1 MNSCSIGVLR
11 SDRGYNE
18 ASVTWA
24 HFRLAAIRLPLY
36 PAATPTTT
44 CPRALP
50 WGGGGDAIRLAS
62 FIVANH
68 ERILGEWLEFARSQL
83 PWARGLSETVL
94 RDHGDELVRAL
105 AADMEQQQ
113 SDRERAEK
121 SKGRRADSA
130 LAAIGRKHAAG
141 RLSSGLPIKQL
152 VGEYRALRAS
162 VLRLWAEARG
172 EEDRDLAR
180 FNEAID
186 ETLSESVSRYAET
199 VTSTRE
205 QFLAILGHD
214 LRNPLGAIAM
224 GAELLMKNEALDDQ
238 GARVA
243 TRIYTSVQRTERLVN
258 DLLDFARTRLGG
270 DIPLS
275 TRRLDLTDL
284 CRQVVSELEAVHPAC
299 RVRLRMSG
307 DLTGE
312 WDGDRLA
319 QALSNLVANAIEHG
333 CEDGPVE
340 VAAFGDKED
349 VVVRIHNEG
358 PPIPE
363 PALKTI
369 FDPMVRYNAA
379 HRADR
384 NPSGLG
390 LGLYIA
396 QQIVSAH
403 EGSIEIR
410 SAEGEGTTVTVRVPR
425 GGPAASRAASED
437 APGPFAHA

>member
-1 MNSCSIGVLR
+1 V
-11 SDRGYNE
+11 
-18 ASVTWA
+18 
-24 HFRLAAIRLPLY
+24 
-36 PAATPTTT
+36 
-44 CPRALP
+44 
-50 WGGGGDAIRLAS
+50 
-62 FIVANH
+62 
-68 ERILGEWLEFARSQL
+68 
-83 PWARGLSETVL
+83 SETVL

-180 FNEAID
+180 FHEAID

-284 CRQVVSELEAVHPAC
+284 CRQVVSELEAIHPAC

-340 VAAFGDKED
+340 VAAFGDKRGRRRPHPQRRSADSRTRVED
-349 VVVRIHNEG
+349 DLRSDGAVQRG
-358 PPIPE
+358 APRRPE
-363 PALKTI
+363 PERPRARAL
-369 FDPMVRYNAA
+369 
-379 HRADR
+379 HRAADR
-384 NPSGLG
+384 QRARGIHRDSFRRGRRHDGDGARPARRSGGEPS
-390 LGLYIA
+390 
-396 QQIVSAH
+396 
-403 EGSIEIR
+403 R
-410 SAEGEGTTVTVRVPR
+410 
-425 GGPAASRAASED
+425 
-437 APGPFAHA
+437 